1 MGNVLENSWLEH
13 VNVVVVV
20 YYAQDDL
27 DVELIYDLFVFIKPI
42 VIFGIAGIEL
52 DVVISNVGNRIG
64 NRKDERI
71 GSNEVRNRK
80 GIGVVVG
87 FLLSEQ
93 PLMVILVHGST
104 LAIADEV
111 FHLFIVGRIVV
122 SR

>member
-1 MGNVLENSWLEH
+1 M
-13 VNVVVVV
+13 V